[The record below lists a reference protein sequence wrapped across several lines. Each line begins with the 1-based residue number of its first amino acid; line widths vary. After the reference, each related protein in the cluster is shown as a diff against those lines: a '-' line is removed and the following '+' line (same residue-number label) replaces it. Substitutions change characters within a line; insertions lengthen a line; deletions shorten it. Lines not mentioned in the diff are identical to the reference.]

1 MRTLHASAPLAGV
14 PDVPRAAAAE
24 PRAHAGAEPAAV
36 PELPAWTSRLPLVF
50 GAWTLVAL
58 MTSTQSYVALHA
70 AGRDQPY
77 LTLLRGSLLSCW
89 LWALYTIPI
98 AVAARRTPLIR
109 QPAPGQDRGG
119 WPLAVLVHLGFLAA
133 LTLLDGVVMSAL
145 QPWFEPG
152 RPPRTFLSAFM
163 AFLFVNTICY
173 FLIAFA
179 VNAADYARL
188 SRARQ
193 AEAAALSEQLAR
205 AQLDALRAQLRPH
218 FLFNTLNTIA
228 EQLHTDPRGA
238 DRMITRLATL
248 LRATFEQPEAHE
260 VPLARELETLRA
272 YLEIM
277 LVRFGDRLVVEVD
290 PAADTLDAPVPP
302 LLLQPIV
309 ENAIR
314 HGVEPAERG
323 GRVEV
328 RAWRDG
334 GWLVLEVLDD
344 GVGLP
349 AADAAGAAAGGGG
362 VGLANTRARLRRL
375 YGERHQLTL
384 APRPGGGTA
393 VTVALPLPEAR
404 DDARRDARAAT
415 WPGAR

>member
-1 MRTLHASAPLAGV
+1 MLVNSATSV
-14 PDVPRAAAAE
+14 HAAA
-24 PRAHAGAEPAAV
+24 V
-36 PELPAWTSRLPLVF
+36 
-50 GAWTLVAL
+50 VAL
-58 MTSTQSYVALHA
+58 TALDA
-70 AGRDQPY
+70 AFD
-77 LTLLRGSLLSCW
+77 LTLR
-89 LWALYTIPI
+89 P
-98 AVAARRTPLIR
+98 
-109 QPAPGQDRGG
+109 
-119 WPLAVLVHLGFLAA
+119 FL
-133 LTLLDGVVMSAL
+133 
-145 QPWFEPG
+145 EPG
-152 RPPRTFLSAFM
+152 RAARPFAVAFSDY
-163 AFLFVNTICY
+163 LFINAICY

-179 VNAADYARL
+179 VNASDYARL

-193 AEAAALSEQLAR
+193 EEAAALSEQLAL

-248 LRATFEQPEAHE
+248 LRATFDQPDAHE

-272 YLEIM
+272 YLDIM
-277 LVRFGDRLVVEVD
+277 LVRFGDRLVVDVG
-290 PAADTLDAPVPP
+290 PAPETLGAAVPP

-334 GWLVLEVLDD
+334 AWLVLEVLDD

-349 AADAAGAAAGGGG
+349 PGLPGGDVLDGG
-362 VGLANTRARLRRL
+362 VGLRNTRARLRRL
-375 YGERHQLTL
+375 YGERQQLTL

-393 VTVALPLPEAR
+393 VTIALPF
-404 DDARRDARAAT
+404 AAGSA
-415 WPGAR
+415 GAAAAPCAS